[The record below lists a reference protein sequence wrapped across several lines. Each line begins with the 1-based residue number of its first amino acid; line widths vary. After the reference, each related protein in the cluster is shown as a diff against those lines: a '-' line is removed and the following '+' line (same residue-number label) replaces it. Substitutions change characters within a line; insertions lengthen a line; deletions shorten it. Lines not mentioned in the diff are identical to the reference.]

1 MQKKPSYSLA
11 DLELKY
17 DTQSITVN
25 GECVWPV
32 LRLKINEEIRKKN
45 GLKSRTVKLNISVVL
60 QLIGTLFYGLFD
72 FFRIGRFKF
81 WFFSSSDRRKKL
93 DSKYVD
99 RVIGSLAV
107 KNKVSLVI
115 ENPYPKGGHYK
126 RKEVDVEAILSQTI
140 FFAIIKLFYIFGP
153 KTPKINNEELITTIL
168 DENEIHL
175 NYRKLIR
182 NYISQYRFMKFLLR
196 FAKPQAVFFVYAA
209 SSMGYIKALKEK
221 KIHVIE
227 IQHGV
232 INKSHNAYNLNKNY
246 GRQLLPDYL
255 LTFGQLEKKLFSDN
269 NHFIDSEKVFPVGYY
284 FLDQLVN
291 ASSHSATS
299 QEVKKGYET
308 IVVFSLQD
316 PFEDFIF
323 EFIIEAARLSP
334 QVFYMLVPRDPEK
347 PYSGIAEIENL
358 RIERNLNVYECL
370 SIADVHATINST
382 CALEAPCF
390 GVPNILYDYKGW
402 AYDYYSSVLDDQ
414 GITVYTSTAAAFVE
428 SLNTNTFYGPKE
440 IREKSRQ
447 FFEPDFSENVRKVLS
462 KEILKSGNA
471 E

>member
-1 MQKKPSYSLA
+1 
-11 DLELKY
+11 
-17 DTQSITVN
+17 
-25 GECVWPV
+25 
-32 LRLKINEEIRKKN
+32 
-45 GLKSRTVKLNISVVL
+45 
-60 QLIGTLFYGLFD
+60 
-72 FFRIGRFKF
+72 
-81 WFFSSSDRRKKL
+81 
-93 DSKYVD
+93 
-99 RVIGSLAV
+99 
-107 KNKVSLVI
+107 VI